1 MTLSPL
7 EAIWLLVSLVGLVL
21 SAANAM
27 DAFDDWN
34 LAHLAKLQSEG
45 MVAADALRGE
55 LTRVMVHSLFF
66 GVGALA
72 AITPGQDVG
81 ASVIAALLV
90 PGAFFVVQL
99 AMIVNS
105 LLARKTRKMLLKERL
120 EELVR
125 RAK

>member
-7 EAIWLLVSLVGLVL
+7 EAVWLLVSLAGLVL

-27 DAFDDWN
+27 DAFDDWS

-45 MVAADALRGE
+45 MVAADALRAE
-55 LTRVMVHSLFF
+55 ITRVMVHSLFF
-66 GVGALA
+66 GIGALA
-72 AITPGQDVG
+72 AVTPGQDVG
-81 ASVIAALLV
+81 ASIIAALLV
-90 PGAFFVVQL
+90 PGAFFAVQL
-99 AMIVNS
+99 TMIVNS